1 MATHSSILA
10 WRIPWTEKS
19 GRLQSMGHK
28 ELITTEATQHAC
40 KSILILVLILEEKL
54 SVFHCWLWY
63 YLWACHIWSL
73 LCWGTFL
80 VYLLCYFFIKKN
92 WCLILSNIVSH
103 IYWDDYLTFLILHFV
118 AVAYPLTDL
127 LMIKTSL
134 HLWNQSCLIMVY
146 NLFNIL
152 LNLPIFYWGCL
163 HLMVIRDIAH
173 NFLFLWHYDLVLVL
187 E

>member
-1 MATHSSILA
+1 MHEHPNLGLDLRGKAFSFSLLTMI
-10 WRIPWTEKS
+10 
-19 GRLQSMGHK
+19 
-28 ELITTEATQHAC
+28 
-40 KSILILVLILEEKL
+40 L
-54 SVFHCWLWY
+54 SV
-63 YLWACHIWSL
+63 SL
-73 LCWGTFL
+73 SYMIFIMLRYISCIPA
-80 VYLLCYFFIKKN
+80 LLSYFFIKKN

-127 LMIKTSL
+127 LVIKTSL

-163 HLMVIRDIAH
+163 HLMVIMDIAH
-173 NFLFLWHYDLVLVL
+173 NFLFLWHYDLVSIL